1 MDLFGPTSVNSLNGK
16 KYCLVVTDDY
26 NRFSWVFF
34 LKTKDETSEI
44 LKTYITGIENQID
57 KKVKV
62 IRCDNGTEFKNR
74 VMDEF
79 CKEKGI
85 KREYSVARTH
95 NKME

>member
-26 NRFSWVFF
+26 SRFSWVFF

-44 LKTYITGIENQID
+44 LKFYITGIENQID

-85 KREYSVARTH
+85 KR
-95 NKME
+95 